1 MFIKVPLC
9 VVKCGGD
16 FTFLITHVLTI
27 EIPHVVF
34 YYSPSPTCGTILI
47 LLLELLP
54 S

>member
-1 MFIKVPLC
+1 MRFPLC

-16 FTFLITHVLTI
+16 FTFLVVLI
-27 EIPHVVF
+27 IDIPHVVF